1 MNTNIARIVAL
12 AGAVTILGASAATTS
27 STVTVNLPRPNI
39 QFKPGPNVDLATA
52 NCRTCHSAAYVYTQP
67 PLNRAQWTAEVVK
80 MKTAYG
86 APIDDTNVDKIVDYL
101 LTQNG
106 KP

>member
-1 MNTNIARIVAL
+1 MKAL
-12 AGAVTILGASAATTS
+12 LLLAASTVVTIA
-27 STVTVNLPRPNI
+27 LPRPDI
-39 QFKPGPNVDLATA
+39 AFKPGPNVDLATA

-67 PLNRAQWTAEVVK
+67 PLNRAQWTAEVLK
-80 MKTAYG
+80 MKNAYG
-86 APIDDTNVDKIVDYL
+86 APIDPDNVEKIVDYL